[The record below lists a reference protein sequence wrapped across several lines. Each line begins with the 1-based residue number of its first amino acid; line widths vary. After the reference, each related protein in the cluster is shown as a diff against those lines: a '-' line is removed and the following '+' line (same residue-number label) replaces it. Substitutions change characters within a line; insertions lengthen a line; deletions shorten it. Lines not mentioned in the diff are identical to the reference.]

1 MPPDA
6 ESSTIPMPVAV
17 GPDEPL
23 TPVALTPDAL
33 ARLLIAAGGRAVT
46 ADMVQA
52 AVDADAPVDVGGRG
66 KLLEVVAWLEWDLV
80 ETRA

>member
-1 MPPDA
+1 MLSLIPGTLADLLPPHALKGPTLMPPDA

-33 ARLLIAAGGRAVT
+33 ARLLSAAGGKAVT
-46 ADMVQA
+46 IDMVQA
-52 AVDADAPVDVGGRG
+52 VIDAAR
-66 KLLEVVAWLEWDLV
+66 
-80 ETRA
+80 